1 MKRTLLRGRPLF
13 AAGAS
18 LCLSAF
24 IGCSDD
30 AKVSGGPGPAVVVDA
45 GLDAPTS
52 PIEEAKDAGTDAE
65 LPYEGPAPYDGGPMA
80 PLGVLDLGSVAA
92 DTPISFEVPAGTLGF
107 HVMVTSSSPSEALAV
122 RSVQAPSGAFF
133 MQNATPTGGDHP
145 TSETLIGTTATAQVP
160 QSAFSAESVESG
172 TWKVVFTGGTGM
184 RAKIQLQ
191 TTPDGVFHGGIL
203 NLNVYLPGGL
213 TLGSGKAIGATS
225 AWSRREVKDRIT
237 AFFAAIYELYG
248 LRNGT
253 VRFFDVPAKYVSV
266 SEQELGTLFKETKV
280 APQGQALNIFL
291 SEVDDQSA
299 WWGVAAGIPGAA
311 NTPGNDQSG
320 LALASVPQATAEM
333 EGYVLAHEAGHF
345 LGLNHTTEFQGGVAD
360 PLPDTPR
367 CTTIDDGNLEACPDF
382 TNIMFP
388 SGAAQPP
395 VVSSASQRRVI
406 HGSPIFRAFTT
417 GTAQAFGATTVA
429 FDYGRLFG
437 HPGVALSRAERLVL
451 AASCGNARPVV
462 RDADR
467 VELARISGGLRGVAR
482 RLLTRASSYP
492 SKPRT
497 PAPSP

>member
-13 AAGAS
+13 AAGAG

-24 IGCSDD
+24 FGCSDG
-30 AKVSGGPGPAVVVDA
+30 AKVVGAPGPTATDA
-45 GLDAPTS
+45 GVDAPTA
-52 PIEEAKDAGTDAE
+52 PIEEEKDAGVDAE
-65 LPYEGPAPYDGGPMA
+65 VPYEGPAPYDGGPMA

-92 DTPISFEVPAGTLGF
+92 DVPVSFEVPAGTLGF
-107 HVMVTSSSPSEALAV
+107 HVMVTSSSPSETLAV

-160 QSAFSAESVESG
+160 QSAFSGESVEAG
-172 TWKVVFTGGTGM
+172 TWKVVFTGGTNM

-213 TLGSGKAIGATS
+213 TLGSGKSISAAA
-225 AWSRREVKDRIT
+225 AWSRPEVKDRIT
-237 AFFAAIYELYG
+237 AFFSAIFELYG

-253 VRFFDVPAKYVSV
+253 VRFFDIPAKYLTVSD
-266 SEQELGTLFKETKV
+266 QELGTIFRETKA

-299 WWGVAAGIPGAA
+299 WWGVAAGIPGTA

-320 LALASVPQATAEM
+320 LALASVPQAPPEM

-406 HGSPIFRAFTT
+406 HGSPIYRAFTT

-437 HPGVALSRAERLVL
+437 HPGVALSRVERLVL

-482 RLLTRASSYP
+482 RLLRTGPLSSP
-492 SKPRT
+492 
-497 PAPSP
+497 